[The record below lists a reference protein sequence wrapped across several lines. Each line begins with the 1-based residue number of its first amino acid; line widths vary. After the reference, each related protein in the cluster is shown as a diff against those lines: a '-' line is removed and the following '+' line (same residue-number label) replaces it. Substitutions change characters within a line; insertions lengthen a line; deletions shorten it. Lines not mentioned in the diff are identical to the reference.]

1 MSHFPAGQPYS
12 TVQPSGTYQG
22 TQRNPLEM
30 GNASFATYSATLNF
44 GVGATD
50 PYLLFT
56 TEANRG
62 RFFPTK
68 IAIMAAVGSQ
78 NALSSSAPVVRIG
91 WFNRSNPYDNW
102 VSLESCQSILDNQ
115 FGAGLYDKMTL
126 ETWEAFLSAPP
137 STPVY
142 IDLAPS
148 TVANDIR
155 IVNVFGIY
163 TG

>member
-12 TVQPSGTYQG
+12 SVGPAGAGISQNVAM
-22 TQRNPLEM
+22 RL
-30 GNASFATYSATLNF
+30 GNASFASYSTALNF

-56 TEANRG
+56 TDANRG

-68 IAIMAAVGSQ
+68 IAIMATVGAF
-78 NALSSSAPVVRIG
+78 NGLSSSSPNVRIG

-102 VSLESCQSILDNQ
+102 VSLKAIQSILDNQ
-115 FGAGLYDKMTL
+115 FGAGMYDEMEL

-137 STPVY
+137 STDVY

>member
-12 TVQPSGTYQG
+12 SVAVAGANVSQALPMSF
-22 TQRNPLEM
+22 
-30 GNASFATYSATLNF
+30 GNASFASYSATLNF

-68 IAIMAAVGSQ
+68 IAIMAAVGSF
-78 NALSSSAPVVRIG
+78 NGGIASTPVVRIG
-91 WFNRSNPYDNW
+91 WFARSNPYDNW
-102 VSLESCQSILDNQ
+102 VSLKTVQSILDNN
-115 FGAGLYDKMTL
+115 FGAEQYNDMDL

-137 STPVY
+137 STGIY

-148 TVANDIR
+148 TTTNDVR